1 MRIFVTVLCLF
12 ALIFQVKADERK
24 KTYEKKISKCEL
36 EELTINNKHGKIE
49 VVQHDQEALEIV
61 AEMKVVAKT
70 AAKADEAL
78 ELIQVVEGTESVIC
92 LIRKH
97 SFTVEQCGIQAD
109 KPCIVYHEHINAVHV
124 LQSKHSSFNLCTMMS
139 SPFFTGERIPFV
151 KMHFDITVAVATKL
165 FYKPL

>member
-61 AEMKVVAKT
+61 ALDGLICSVDNIAGCKCVWVCLAEVVHKP
-70 AAKADEAL
+70 
-78 ELIQVVEGTESVIC
+78 VV
-92 LIRKH
+92 
-97 SFTVEQCGIQAD
+97 F
-109 KPCIVYHEHINAVHV
+109 
-124 LQSKHSSFNLCTMMS
+124 
-139 SPFFTGERIPFV
+139 SPFLSFLLG
-151 KMHFDITVAVATKL
+151 KA
-165 FYKPL
+165 